1 MKNTTIAVNF
11 DEEKLAAARLYL
23 AQKDL
28 SAEEEL
34 GKAMEALYQKYVPG
48 NVREFIEMRSRQDR
62 PQRKRTVKEASQE
75 TVSDA
80 VHSEYSEP

>member
-23 AQKDL
+23 AQKNL

-48 NVREFIEMRSRQDR
+48 NVREFIEMRSRQER
-62 PQRKRTVKEASQE
+62 PQKKRAVKESVQE
-75 TVSDA
+75 AVPDV